1 MPKLIFMRHGE
12 STFNKSDRFCSWIDS
27 DLTEKGEVQAQET
40 ADKLKEFTI
49 TRIFSSNLKRSKN
62 TAKIINK
69 IIGLPEEA
77 VTSSAE
83 LNERHYGIL
92 TGLTRTE
99 ARARYGND
107 QVQIW
112 RRSFTGKPPD
122 MPEDLAFMWQIP
134 YENLPRSESL
144 EDVSK
149 RAPVYFQ
156 NEIRPALER
165 GENVLVVS
173 HGAPIRSILME
184 LKSLTEEEAAKIEI
198 ANAEFIVVDY

>member
-1 MPKLIFMRHGE
+1 
-12 STFNKSDRFCSWIDS
+12 
-27 DLTEKGEVQAQET
+27 
-40 ADKLKEFTI
+40 
-49 TRIFSSNLKRSKN
+49 
-62 TAKIINK
+62 
-69 IIGLPEEA
+69 
-77 VTSSAE
+77 
-83 LNERHYGIL
+83 
-92 TGLTRTE
+92 
-99 ARARYGND
+99 
-107 QVQIW
+107 
-112 RRSFTGKPPD
+112 

-198 ANAEFIVVDY
+198 ANAEFIVLDY

>member
-1 MPKLIFMRHGE
+1 MKDIMGEDKQRNVTLIASR
-12 STFNKSDRFCSWIDS
+12 
-27 DLTEKGEVQAQET
+27 
-40 ADKLKEFTI
+40 
-49 TRIFSSNLKRSKN
+49 
-62 TAKIINK
+62 
-69 IIGLPEEA
+69 
-77 VTSSAE
+77 
-83 LNERHYGIL
+83 IL

-99 ARARYGND
+99 ARARYGNE

-134 YENLPRSESL
+134 YENFPRSESL

-184 LKSLTEEEAAKIEI
+184 LKSLTLGST
-198 ANAEFIVVDY
+198 NAP